1 MTTGTGVRR
10 REGRLREE
18 VRLLAPT
25 GHLGFTPLEKESFLA
40 GLERDPDFVV
50 ADSGSCDIGP
60 YPLGAD
66 EPASPPA
73 WQYHDL
79 EILLVE
85 TRRRGIPLIIGSAS
99 DTGTRR
105 GVDQFAGMVEDIAAR
120 HGLPPFRLARIYSDV
135 PVERLR
141 RLLEQGVAIRGL
153 DGRPDLAPADLDRT
167 SRAVAVMGAEPIV
180 AALDAGADVV
190 ICGRSSDAAIFAAAA
205 LWCGMP
211 PATAYYAGKV
221 LECASFCA
229 EPFMAKESVLG
240 TLRPGEVVVEPMHPD
255 QRCTP
260 ASLAGHA
267 LYERATPFFEHVPAG
282 VLDMRGCVYQALDG
296 RRTRVT
302 GFRFRPAGTYAVKIE
317 GAGPAGARFLALAGL
332 RDPELVARVDEA
344 IAWARRKVAERYGT
358 AGYELFYHVYGRNG
372 VMGELEPHPRPG
384 HELGLVVEV
393 VCPDRHRGREICTM
407 AARQLFYARIGG
419 RTGTAGRAA
428 LMTDEVLEARP
439 AYRWTLNHVVPVDDP
454 LSWFP
459 TVLEQ
464 VGLSGPDPHP
474 VPGPLATPA
483 GGREP
488 VGAGAASRPAA
499 AGRPGARPGHRP
511 AGRREGSGH
520 APA

>member
-10 REGRLREE
+10 ERGRPRDE

-25 GHLGFTPLEKESFLA
+25 GHLGFTPLERESFLA
-40 GLERDPDFVV
+40 GLEREPDFVV

-85 TRRRGIPLIIGSAS
+85 TRRRGIPLIVGSAS

-105 GVDQFAGMVEDIAAR
+105 GVDQFAQMVEAIAER
-120 HGLPPFRLARIYSDV
+120 HGLRPFRLACIYADV
-135 PVERLR
+135 PLERLR

-153 DGRPDLAPADLDRT
+153 DGRPDLTAADLDQT
-167 SRAVAVMGAEPIV
+167 ARAVAVMGAEPIV

-229 EPFMAKESVLG
+229 EPYMAKESVLG
-240 TLRPGEVVVEPMHPD
+240 ILRPGEVVVEPMHPA

-282 VLDMRGCVYQALDG
+282 VLDMRGCVYEALDP

-302 GFRFRPAGTYAVKIE
+302 GFRFRPAGGYAVKVE
-317 GAGPAGARFLALAGL
+317 GAGPVGFRFLALAGL
-332 RDPELVARVDEA
+332 RDPELVGRVDEA

-358 AGYELFYHVYGRNG
+358 AGYELYYHVYGRNG
-372 VMGELEPHPRPG
+372 VMGEMEPDPRPG

-393 VCPDRHRGREICTM
+393 VCPDRGRGREICTM

-459 TVLEQ
+459 MTLRW
-464 VGLSGPDPHP
+464 VGEPDTSQD
-474 VPGPLATPA
+474 PGKAEA
-483 GGREP
+483 GGRAADRGRP
-488 VGAGAASRPAA
+488 VVAARGAGSRAAVW
-499 AGRPGARPGHRP
+499 G
-511 AGRREGSGH
+511 EGSGH

>member
-1 MTTGTGVRR
+1 MTTGTGARR
-10 REGRLREE
+10 TSGRPRAE

-25 GHLGFTPLEKESFLA
+25 GHLGFTPLEKDSFLA

-66 EPASPPA
+66 QPASPPA

-79 EILLVE
+79 ELLLVE

-105 GVDQFAGMVEDIAAR
+105 GVDLYARMVAGIADR
-120 HGLPPFRLARIYSDV
+120 HGLPPFRLACIYSDV
-135 PVERLR
+135 PLERLR
-141 RLLEQGVAIRGL
+141 RLLDAGVPIRGL
-153 DGRPDLAPADLDRT
+153 DGRPPLRPADLDRT

-180 AALDAGADVV
+180 TALDAGADVV
-190 ICGRSSDAAIFAAAA
+190 ICGRASDAAIFAAPA

-211 PATAYYAGKV
+211 AATAYYAGKV

-240 TLRPGEVVVEPMHPD
+240 ILRPGEVVVEPMHPA

-282 VLDMRGCVYQALDG
+282 VLDMRGCVYQALDQ

-302 GFRFRPAGTYAVKIE
+302 GFQFRPAASYAVKVE
-317 GAGPAGARFLALAGL
+317 GAGPVGERFLALAGL
-332 RDPELVARVDEA
+332 RDPELVRRVDEA
-344 IAWARRKVAERYGT
+344 VAWARRKVAERYGT
-358 AGYELFYHVYGRNG
+358 AGYELYYHVYGRNA
-372 VMGELEPHPRPG
+372 VMGEMEPEPRPG
-384 HELGLVVEV
+384 HEVGLVVEV
-393 VCPDRHRGREICTM
+393 VCPDPDRGREICTM
-407 AARQLFYARIGG
+407 AARQLFYARMEG

-428 LMTDEVLEARP
+428 LMTDEVLRARP
-439 AYRWTLNHVVPVDDP
+439 AYRWTLNHVVPLDDP

-459 TVLEQ
+459 MTLRW
-464 VGLSGPDPHP
+464 VG
-474 VPGPLATPA
+474 AMRPA
-483 GGREP
+483 GVP
-488 VGAGAASRPAA
+488 VGAGAGRTGPGTGVTGHPRVGEAA
-499 AGRPGARPGHRP
+499 W
-511 AGRREGSGH
+511 H